1 MPRWIKEILIGI
13 VPVTIIF
20 LVFIGVN
27 IIPLLVAGV
36 MFSGLLMLMH
46 ARGGLA
52 VGAGQERK
60 RKKMARTS

>member
-46 ARGGLA
+46 ARGGLV

-60 RKKMARTS
+60 RKKMGRTS